1 MTLSVKQAGFTKLV
15 AQFIQ
20 DLAEAGYSVTFG
32 EAWRS
37 PETCS
42 IYAKQGRGIAKSLH
56 QHRLAIDLNLF
67 KGGKFLTDSA
77 DYEEA
82 GKIWESYSVPGFQ
95 CCWGGR
101 FESRDGQVRP
111 DGNHF
116 SIAHDGLK

>member
-1 MTLSVKQAGFTKLV
+1 MTLGEKQQRFTVLV

-20 DLAEAGYSVTFG
+20 ELAKAGYGVTLS

-37 PETCS
+37 PETCAL
-42 IYAKQGRGIAKSLH
+42 YAKQGRGIAGSLH

-67 KGGKFLTDSA
+67 KDGTFLTETA

-82 GKIWESYSVPGFQ
+82 GEIWESYSRPGVI

-101 FESRDGQVRP
+101 FASKDGC
-111 DGNHF
+111 HF
-116 SIAHDGLK
+116 SVGHDSIR